1 MTFNF
6 LECFDENIDN
16 LDITKNYIYVLKLID
31 DRYYVG
37 RSGNILRRIEEHFT
51 IGGSIYTK
59 AYKPLKVIEV
69 NEELTTDDERIKTLE
84 IMEKYGWEKVRGACW
99 CSLKIRKPYFE
110 KNKKLMEKNTYRNKG
125 YWDRIRIS
133 NEDKEYPSNMGQKWS
148 NEEEILLLE
157 EVNNNIDIEIIAQN
171 HNRTIGGINS
181 RLREIAYKMYL
192 KNVSIE
198 EIIRQTKLNN
208 NSIEEIIKKRQNNNS
223 KKIKTKEIDNVF
235 ISINK
240 NDYIELQNDVKNM
253 KNDIKQIKNTLGELV
268 EMMKAVY
275 EFEDT

>member
-1 MTFNF
+1 METNT
-6 LECFDENIDN
+6 C
-16 LDITKNYIYVLKLID
+16 
-31 DRYYVG
+31 
-37 RSGNILRRIEEHFT
+37 RS
-51 IGGSIYTK
+51 
-59 AYKPLKVIEV
+59 
-69 NEELTTDDERIKTLE
+69 
-84 IMEKYGWEKVRGACW
+84 
-99 CSLKIRKPYFE
+99 
-110 KNKKLMEKNTYRNKG
+110 KG
-125 YWDRIRIS
+125 YMVRIS
-133 NEDKEYPSNMGQKWS
+133 NEDREYPSNMGQKWS
-148 NEEEILLLE
+148 DDEEILLLE
-157 EVNNNIDIEIIAQN
+157 ELNNNIDIEIIAQN

-181 RLREIAYKMYL
+181 RRREIAYKMYL

-198 EIIRQTKLNN
+198 EIIRQTKLDN

-275 EFEDT
+275 EFENI

>member
-1 MTFNF
+1 
-6 LECFDENIDN
+6 
-16 LDITKNYIYVLKLID
+16 
-31 DRYYVG
+31 
-37 RSGNILRRIEEHFT
+37 
-51 IGGSIYTK
+51 
-59 AYKPLKVIEV
+59 
-69 NEELTTDDERIKTLE
+69 
-84 IMEKYGWEKVRGACW
+84 MET
-99 CSLKIRKPYFE
+99 
-110 KNKKLMEKNTYRNKG
+110 NTYRNKG
-125 YWDRIRIS
+125 YWDMIRIS

-148 NEEEILLLE
+148 DEEEILLLE
-157 EVNNNIDIEIIAQN
+157 ELNNNIDIEIIAQK

-181 RLREIAYKMYL
+181 RRKEIAYKMYL

-198 EIIRQTKLNN
+198 EIIRQTKLDN
-208 NSIEEIIKKRQNNNS
+208 NSIEETIKKRQNNND

-240 NDYIELQNDVKNM
+240 NDYVELQNDVKNM

>member
-1 MTFNF
+1 METNT
-6 LECFDENIDN
+6 C
-16 LDITKNYIYVLKLID
+16 
-31 DRYYVG
+31 
-37 RSGNILRRIEEHFT
+37 RS
-51 IGGSIYTK
+51 
-59 AYKPLKVIEV
+59 
-69 NEELTTDDERIKTLE
+69 
-84 IMEKYGWEKVRGACW
+84 
-99 CSLKIRKPYFE
+99 
-110 KNKKLMEKNTYRNKG
+110 KG
-125 YWDRIRIS
+125 YMVRIS
-133 NEDKEYPSNMGQKWS
+133 NEDREYPSNMGQKWS
-148 NEEEILLLE
+148 DDEEILLLE
-157 EVNNNIDIEIIAQN
+157 DLNNNIDIEIIAQN

-181 RLREIAYKMYL
+181 RRREIAYKMYL

-198 EIIRQTKLNN
+198 EIIRQTKLDN

-253 KNDIKQIKNTLGELV
+253 KNDIKQIKNTLGDLV